1 MAQHPAALRAARGL
15 ALAVLGAALLAGCS
29 PQPKPEQF
37 AGTWKSSRMATA
49 PLHLHPNGEWEI
61 RSAEGTVMQ
70 YGVWQLRDRTFVWS
84 IKQGD
89 NLMHDPNPIVAVKA
103 DRFELRERDGSV
115 TVFQRLGPP

>member
-1 MAQHPAALRAARGL
+1 MAQYPAALKRRRGL
-15 ALAVLGAALLAGCS
+15 ALALLCGAALAACS
-29 PQPKPEQF
+29 PQPRPEQF
-37 AGTWKSSRMATA
+37 AGAWKSSRLTT

-61 RSAEGTVMQ
+61 RTAEGAVLQ

-84 IKQGD
+84 IRQDGG
-89 NLMHDPNPIVAVKA
+89 LLHDPNPIVAVKA